1 MADGGSEDVDR
12 PRRGPDGDVILP
24 MRQYKA
30 VMVFS
35 TIIAVALVVAGFV
48 VLDAATRRV
57 QAPVEEVDPVLA
69 VLGVVVIAL
78 GAGVYAFATR
88 FRTAGMGNP
97 KNGND

>member
-1 MADGGSEDVDR
+1 MADDGREDVDR
-12 PRRGPDGDVILP
+12 PRRGPGGDVILP

-35 TIIAVALVVAGFV
+35 TIIAVGLVVAGFV
-48 VLDAATRRV
+48 VLDVATRRV

-69 VLGVVVIAL
+69 ALGVVIIAL

-97 KNGND
+97 KNGSD